1 MKKLNEEKRKLN
13 EFTPTTVERL
23 TVIEEKIKQIK
34 EGKKIEQQTIA
45 DLDNLIYEVQVL
57 RSSFVQNLINWMKQG
72 YIID

>member
-34 EGKKIEQQTIA
+34 EGKKIEQQTIV